1 MADGMPFAVAGIW
14 RAWQE
19 EQGYTFSFSQLTI
32 NTDTHPLLR
41 RMHKPGDEKRSLVI
55 VSPDDYDNWL
65 GCKDPEL
72 ARTYLVRNYARLLKG
87 EVAVI

>member
-1 MADGMPFAVAGIW
+1 MTPI
-14 RAWQE
+14 Q
-19 EQGYTFSFSQLTI
+19 
-32 NTDTHPLLR
+32 
-41 RMHKPGDEKRSLVI
+41 
-55 VSPDDYDNWL
+55 